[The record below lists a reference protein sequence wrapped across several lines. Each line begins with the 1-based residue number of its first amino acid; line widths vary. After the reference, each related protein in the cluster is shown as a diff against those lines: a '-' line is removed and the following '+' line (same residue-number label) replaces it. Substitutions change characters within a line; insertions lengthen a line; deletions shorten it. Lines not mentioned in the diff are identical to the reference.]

1 VPRFPSFLDRF
12 RRLIAPPGRP
22 GEALGVPASGEDL
35 QGELGPL
42 FEQLDAV
49 ASQAQEIQREAA
61 AEVAQR
67 HARAQE
73 QASAILERARGHA
86 EEERT
91 RAELEQRAEVKK
103 QAVELQ
109 EGSRREAQRI
119 RAASADRVPEL
130 LSEVLGCVRRNG
142 R

>member
-35 QGELGPL
+35 HGELGPL
-42 FEQLDAV
+42 FEQLNAV
-49 ASQAQEIQREAA
+49 ASQVHEIEREAA
-61 AEVAQR
+61 AEVEQR
-67 HARAQE
+67 RARAHE
-73 QASAILERARGHA
+73 QATAILERARGHA

-91 RAELEQRAEVKK
+91 RAELEQQDEVKK
-103 QAVELQ
+103 QAVALQ
-109 EGSRREAQRI
+109 EESSREAQRI
-119 RAASADRVPEL
+119 RDASADRVPEL
-130 LSEVLGCVRRNG
+130 LSEVLGCVRRSG

>member
-1 VPRFPSFLDRF
+1 VPGFPSFLDRF

-35 QGELGPL
+35 HGELGPV

-49 ASQAQEIQREAA
+49 ASQAREIEREAA
-61 AEVAQR
+61 AEVEQR
-67 HARAQE
+67 RTRAHE
-73 QASAILERARGHA
+73 QATAILERARGHA

-91 RAELEQRAEVKK
+91 RAELEQREEVKRR
-103 QAVELQ
+103 AAELQ
-109 EGSRREAQRI
+109 EESGREAQRI

-130 LSEVLGCVRRNG
+130 LSEVLECVRRSG